1 MNNWVYDIIR
11 PLPITTISSSI
22 SIYIITVVSEETT
35 DYSGYETGSLLNKG
49 NINAKEKDIIAIYNE
64 GTVMKNIYYISGPPN
79 KSKRTSNGERSNH
92 NDSSE
97 SLCLNGTPEKIN
109 I

>member
-1 MNNWVYDIIR
+1 
-11 PLPITTISSSI
+11 
-22 SIYIITVVSEETT
+22 
-35 DYSGYETGSLLNKG
+35 
-49 NINAKEKDIIAIYNE
+49 
-64 GTVMKNIYYISGPPN
+64 MKNLYYISGSPN
-79 KSKRTSNGERSNH
+79 KSKRKSNGEQLNR

>member
-1 MNNWVYDIIR
+1 MPINTIR
-11 PLPITTISSSI
+11 SCI

-64 GTVMKNIYYISGPPN
+64 GTVMKNMYYISGSPN
-79 KSKRTSNGERSNH
+79 KSKRTSNGERSKH

-97 SLCLNGTPEKIN
+97 GLCLNGTPEKI
-109 I
+109 IT

>member
-1 MNNWVYDIIR
+1 
-11 PLPITTISSSI
+11 
-22 SIYIITVVSEETT
+22 
-35 DYSGYETGSLLNKG
+35 
-49 NINAKEKDIIAIYNE
+49 
-64 GTVMKNIYYISGPPN
+64 MKNLYYISGFPN
-79 KSKRTSNGERSNH
+79 KSKRASNGEQSNR

>member
-1 MNNWVYDIIR
+1 
-11 PLPITTISSSI
+11 
-22 SIYIITVVSEETT
+22 
-35 DYSGYETGSLLNKG
+35 
-49 NINAKEKDIIAIYNE
+49 
-64 GTVMKNIYYISGPPN
+64 MKNMYYISGSPN

>member
-1 MNNWVYDIIR
+1 MPINTIR
-11 PLPITTISSSI
+11 SCI
-22 SIYIITVVSEETT
+22 SIYIITVVSQETT

-64 GTVMKNIYYISGPPN
+64 GTVMKNMYYISGSPN

-109 I
+109 T

>member
-1 MNNWVYDIIR
+1 
-11 PLPITTISSSI
+11 
-22 SIYIITVVSEETT
+22 
-35 DYSGYETGSLLNKG
+35 
-49 NINAKEKDIIAIYNE
+49 
-64 GTVMKNIYYISGPPN
+64 MKNLYYISGSPN
-79 KSKRTSNGERSNH
+79 KSKRTSNGKQSNR